1 MIGLLPPAHMDD
13 SHLLHIH
20 GSCEAYGYENFG
32 LLVGFLFIGLLLVGL
47 FLPNLALGSRRS
59 PILTTSANL
68 PVFPVRSHNF
78 MTNYIHTLFISYSL
92 YASYQIL
99 WSFLGFIDFNFIN
112 ACNMEENRDGHN
124 KDHHP
129 SLSHIE
135 FNLHP
140 KNEIEKRN
148 EIGEFENFCL
158 S

>member
-68 PVFPVRSHNF
+68 PVFPVRSH
-78 MTNYIHTLFISYSL
+78 YIHTLFITYSL
-92 YASYQIL
+92 YAFDQIL
-99 WSFLGFIDFNFIN
+99 
-112 ACNMEENRDGHN
+112 
-124 KDHHP
+124 
-129 SLSHIE
+129 
-135 FNLHP
+135 
-140 KNEIEKRN
+140 
-148 EIGEFENFCL
+148 
-158 S
+158 

>member
-1 MIGLLPPAHMDD
+1 MGFTLLFVTIFLIHLVLRNEIVVGKEKAKKKKEREISNLWHRIVIIMIGLLPPAHMDD

-78 MTNYIHTLFISYSL
+78 MTNYIHTLFITYSL
-92 YASYQIL
+92 YAFYQIL
-99 WSFLGFIDFNFIN
+99 
-112 ACNMEENRDGHN
+112 
-124 KDHHP
+124 
-129 SLSHIE
+129 
-135 FNLHP
+135 
-140 KNEIEKRN
+140 
-148 EIGEFENFCL
+148 
-158 S
+158 

>member
-78 MTNYIHTLFISYSL
+78 MTNYIHTLFITYSL
-92 YASYQIL
+92 YASYWIL
-99 WSFLGFIDFNFIN
+99 
-112 ACNMEENRDGHN
+112 
-124 KDHHP
+124 
-129 SLSHIE
+129 
-135 FNLHP
+135 
-140 KNEIEKRN
+140 
-148 EIGEFENFCL
+148 
-158 S
+158 

>member
-1 MIGLLPPAHMDD
+1 MGFTLLFVTIFLIHLVLRNEIVVGKEKAKKKKEREISNLWHRIVIIMIGLLPPAHMDD

-78 MTNYIHTLFISYSL
+78 MTNYIHTLFITYSL

-99 WSFLGFIDFNFIN
+99 
-112 ACNMEENRDGHN
+112 
-124 KDHHP
+124 
-129 SLSHIE
+129 
-135 FNLHP
+135 
-140 KNEIEKRN
+140 
-148 EIGEFENFCL
+148 
-158 S
+158 